1 MSGDEFVNDQINHKR
16 VVIVIE
22 RKINYMSEN
31 RNKESDFK
39 IKLVYHDLEGN
50 VSTEGVWAAKEGEYY
65 RIKNAPFFAPNLS
78 YNDLISVEEDE
89 GELFFD
95 SLIEPS
101 GHTTIQIIFFKAEF
115 VDQVTEDLI
124 KFNCDWEGS
133 HVKRYISVDIPKT
146 VDYSEVRKYLNQKCE
161 EGVLDFKEACLAH
174 EV

>member
-1 MSGDEFVNDQINHKR
+1 
-16 VVIVIE
+16 
-22 RKINYMSEN
+22 MSEN
-31 RNKESDFK
+31 RNHEGDYK

-50 VSTEGVWAAKEGEYY
+50 LATEGVWAAKEGEYY
-65 RIKNAPFFAPNLS
+65 RVKNVPFFAPNLA

-101 GHTTIQIIFFKAEF
+101 GHTTVQIVFFKPEYF
-115 VDQVTEDLI
+115 EQVTDDLT

-133 HVKRYISVDIPKT
+133 HLKECISVDIPKT
-146 VDYSEVRKYLNQKCE
+146 VDYSEVRKYLNRKSE
-161 EGVLDFKEACLAH
+161 EEILDFREACLAH